1 MKTRALV
8 RTSHRLF
15 AAAGN
20 AQHVAGLAKKPGE
33 KRWLAARRYL
43 VCLLLAVAITS
54 TAEAANPVGVIWAAL
69 SGRIVFSALLMLL
82 CEAIFVLG
90 YSWLLGLQGGFGS
103 AVIAV
108 ALGGI
113 VVVVLTFLIALF
125 GFFLP
130 QFVLGAMLTAL
141 PFLCGALG
149 VKWAFGTDLGHGLV
163 VFLLSLSSATLVA
176 MGYLLLVF

>member
-1 MKTRALV
+1 M
-8 RTSHRLF
+8 RTPGFIHRCL
-15 AAAGN
+15 G
-20 AQHVAGLAKKPGE
+20 
-33 KRWLAARRYL
+33 
-43 VCLLLAVAITS
+43 CLLLVGVTAS
-54 TAEAANPVGVIWAAL
+54 TADAANPAGVIWSAL
-69 SGRIVFSALLMLL
+69 SGRIVFSGLLMLL

-90 YSWLLGLQGGFGS
+90 FAKILGLQGGFGS

-130 QFVLGAMLTAL
+130 QLVLGAMMTAL

-163 VFLLSLSSATLVA
+163 VFLLALSSATLVA

>member
-1 MKTRALV
+1 MRNPGL
-8 RTSHRLF
+8 SRL
-15 AAAGN
+15 
-20 AQHVAGLAKKPGE
+20 
-33 KRWLAARRYL
+33 WMT
-43 VCLLLAVAITS
+43 CLLFMIVCAA
-54 TAEAANPVGVIWAAL
+54 TAEAADPVAVVWSAL
-69 SGRIVFSALLMLL
+69 SGRIVFSGLLVLF
-82 CEAIFVLG
+82 CQAVFVFGFAKILG
-90 YSWLLGLQGGFGS
+90 FEGGFGS

-113 VVVVLTFLIALF
+113 VVVVLTYLIAIF

-130 QFVLGAMLTAL
+130 QIVLGAMMTAL

-176 MGYLLLVF
+176 MVYLLLVF

>member
-1 MKTRALV
+1 MKMPTISRGCIGC
-8 RTSHRLF
+8 LF
-15 AAAGN
+15 MMI
-20 AQHVAGLAKKPGE
+20 VM
-33 KRWLAARRYL
+33 
-43 VCLLLAVAITS
+43 TS

-90 YSWLLGLQGGFGS
+90 YARLLGLQGGFGS

-113 VVVVLTFLIALF
+113 VVVGLTFLVAIF
-125 GFFLP
+125 GLFLP
-130 QFVLGAMLTAL
+130 QFVLGAMLTAV

-163 VFLLSLSSATLVA
+163 VFLLSLSSATIVA

>member
-1 MKTRALV
+1 MMGRGYHHRCLAALG
-8 RTSHRLF
+8 L
-15 AAAGN
+15 
-20 AQHVAGLAKKPGE
+20 GLAI
-33 KRWLAARRYL
+33 A
-43 VCLLLAVAITS
+43 S
-54 TAEAANPVGVIWAAL
+54 TAHAANPAGAIWAAL
-69 SGRIVFSALLMLL
+69 SGRIVFSGLLMLL
-82 CEAIFVLG
+82 CEAIFVLA
-90 YSWLLGLQGGFGS
+90 YAKLLGLDGGFGS

-113 VVVVLTFLIALF
+113 VVVGLIFLIALF

-130 QFVLGAMLTAL
+130 QIMLGAMMTAL

-163 VFLLSLSSATLVA
+163 VFLLALSSATLVA

>member
-1 MKTRALV
+1 MTISIFTRRCIAFLIV
-8 RTSHRLF
+8 AT
-15 AAAGN
+15 AAAS
-20 AQHVAGLAKKPGE
+20 V
-33 KRWLAARRYL
+33 
-43 VCLLLAVAITS
+43 
-54 TAEAANPVGVIWAAL
+54 AEAANPVAVIWSAL

-82 CEAIFVLG
+82 CQAIFVLG
-90 YSWLLGLQGGFGS
+90 YAKILGLEGGFGS

-108 ALGGI
+108 ALGG
-113 VVVVLTFLIALF
+113 VVVVALTFLIAIF

-130 QFVLGAMLTAL
+130 QIALGAMMTAL

-163 VFLLSLSSATLVA
+163 VFLMSLSSATLVA

>member
-1 MKTRALV
+1 M
-8 RTSHRLF
+8 RTPGFIHRCL
-15 AAAGN
+15 G
-20 AQHVAGLAKKPGE
+20 
-33 KRWLAARRYL
+33 
-43 VCLLLAVAITS
+43 CLLLVGATVS
-54 TAEAANPVGVIWAAL
+54 TADAANPVGVIWSAL
-69 SGRIVFSALLMLL
+69 SGRIVFSGLLMLL

-90 YSWLLGLQGGFGS
+90 FAKILGLQGGFGS

-130 QFVLGAMLTAL
+130 QLVLGAMMTAL

-163 VFLLSLSSATLVA
+163 VFLLALSSATLVA

>member
-1 MKTRALV
+1 MRRPFFDHRWIGWLV
-8 RTSHRLF
+8 V
-15 AAAGN
+15 AAACSG
-20 AQHVAGLAKKPGE
+20 
-33 KRWLAARRYL
+33 
-43 VCLLLAVAITS
+43 
-54 TAEAANPVGVIWAAL
+54 TAEAADPVSVVWSAL
-69 SGRIVFSALLMLL
+69 SGRIVFSALLMLF
-82 CEAIFVLG
+82 CQAIFVLG
-90 YSWLLGLQGGFGS
+90 FAKVLGLEGGFGS

-113 VVVVLTFLIALF
+113 VVVVLTFLIAVF

-130 QFVLGAMLTAL
+130 QFVLGALMSAL

-149 VKWAFGTDLGHGLV
+149 VKWAFGTDLGHGLI

>member
-1 MKTRALV
+1 MTRSVFL
-8 RTSHRLF
+8 RRCF
-15 AAAGN
+15 A
-20 AQHVAGLAKKPGE
+20 
-33 KRWLAARRYL
+33 
-43 VCLLLAVAITS
+43 CLLLMVAVSS
-54 TAEAANPVGVIWAAL
+54 TADAANPAGAIWAAL
-69 SGRIVFSALLMLL
+69 SGRIVFSGLLMLL
-82 CEAIFVLG
+82 CEAIFVLA
-90 YSWLLGLQGGFGS
+90 YAKLLGLEGGFGS

-113 VVVVLTFLIALF
+113 VVVVLTFLVAVF

-130 QFVLGAMLTAL
+130 QLVLGAMLTAL

-149 VKWAFGTDLGHGLV
+149 VKWVFDTDLGHGLV

>member
-1 MKTRALV
+1 MRRPFFDHRWIGWLV
-8 RTSHRLF
+8 V
-15 AAAGN
+15 AAACSG
-20 AQHVAGLAKKPGE
+20 
-33 KRWLAARRYL
+33 
-43 VCLLLAVAITS
+43 
-54 TAEAANPVGVIWAAL
+54 TAEAADPVSVVWSAL
-69 SGRIVFSALLMLL
+69 SGRIVFSALLMLF
-82 CEAIFVLG
+82 CQAIFVLG
-90 YSWLLGLQGGFGS
+90 FAKVLGLEGGFGS

-113 VVVVLTFLIALF
+113 VVVVLTFLIAVF

-130 QFVLGAMLTAL
+130 QFVLGALMTAL

-149 VKWAFGTDLGHGLV
+149 VKWAFGTDLGHGLI

>member
-1 MKTRALV
+1 MKT
-8 RTSHRLF
+8 
-15 AAAGN
+15 
-20 AQHVAGLAKKPGE
+20 PGFI
-33 KRWLAARRYL
+33 RRCL
-43 VCLLLAVAITS
+43 GCLLLVGATVS
-54 TAEAANPVGVIWAAL
+54 TADAANPVGVIWSAL
-69 SGRIVFSALLMLL
+69 SGRIVFSGLLMLL

-90 YSWLLGLQGGFGS
+90 FAKILGLQGGFGS

-130 QFVLGAMLTAL
+130 QLVLGAMMTAL

-163 VFLLSLSSATLVA
+163 VFLLALSSATLVA

>member
-1 MKTRALV
+1 MNARTRIAYLLGMVVLAL
-8 RTSHRLF
+8 SM
-15 AAAGN
+15 AA
-20 AQHVAGLAKKPGE
+20 
-33 KRWLAARRYL
+33 
-43 VCLLLAVAITS
+43 
-54 TAEAANPVGVIWAAL
+54 TAEASNPVAVVWSAL
-69 SGRIVFSALLMLL
+69 SGRIVFSGLLMLF
-82 CEAIFVLG
+82 CQAIFVLA
-90 YSWLLGLQGGFGS
+90 YARLLGLEGGFGS

-113 VVVVLTFLIALF
+113 VVVVLAFLVAIF

-130 QFVLGAMLTAL
+130 QFALGAMLTAL

-149 VKWAFGTDLGHGLV
+149 VKWAFGTDLAHGLV